1 MELRENGRIV
11 PVQSVYFSLFNA
23 KEFNT
28 CNCKLEITP
37 KILSEMVWKYPCAEC
52 PVNIFLI
59 PKWLDDIDLPPHHL
73 NFVQSVRN

>member
-37 KILSEMVWKYPCAEC
+37 KILSEMV
-52 PVNIFLI
+52 
-59 PKWLDDIDLPPHHL
+59 
-73 NFVQSVRN
+73 